1 VDNPALEEFVE
12 EVEEIIE
19 DLEEGVLELEV
30 QPKKR
35 SLIDRIFRDMHT
47 IKGGAGMVMETE
59 LAEYAHHFENLLDKA
74 RNGEIVCSPEMASLL
89 LSSIDGFRSFL
100 DKIREGGEVNQ
111 ELIDQTLVQLKEFES
126 NAGKPSATPTAE
138 KTEEKKPVAVV
149 AKAEPTPDK
158 KIVEEKSP
166 PQEEKTAESEKT
178 EEQVEV
184 QWDDEDEGE
193 ETAYLLHL
201 KFDTEMLRKGSDPI
215 LLLKEL
221 KELGDLDIIA
231 HLGKL
236 PELKNLDP
244 EDIHLWW
251 SAKLVTTRP
260 AEEIENIMI
269 FFQDEKNEVKF
280 ELAESPPDDPG
291 LASFGIYEDQEN
303 KGHDN
308 IQVDQEEVAE
318 KLAEKQATVPDA
330 EVKPE
335 QIVAEKVVEKIT
347 EDPAIEIA
355 EEAVSTEEEP
365 KAAVT
370 PAPPKKTPPKDE
382 AKKDTGIKA
391 TQSIRV
397 TIDKLDKL
405 QNLVGE
411 TVINQARLH
420 RLSDR
425 IMEMDAN
432 LGEMLLQFVEDNEKS
447 VYELQ
452 DQILQV
458 RMIPVGS
465 ILNNMKRTVRDY
477 ATRSKKKIKL
487 EIEGGDTEL
496 DKTVTEQLQGP
507 LVHLVRNSMD
517 HGIED
522 SETRV
527 KNGKD
532 PTGTISLKASQQE
545 GYVIVEIED
554 DGKGIDP
561 KAIFDSAVSKGFIND
576 TDELTEDEIYKLL
589 FLPGFTTTSEVTD
602 VSGRGVGMDT
612 VKRDIEALLGTIEIK
627 SELNKGTSTKLKL
640 PLTLAIIEGMMIDVG
655 NQVFTIPLLSVNE
668 SLRPVPTQIKKIKNK
683 GELVEIRGEYIP
695 MLRLHERLNIKPKYK
710 EPTEGLV
717 VVVQHANHKQCLFVD
732 EIVDQGPVVIKSME
746 DNFIQVPGIAGATIL
761 GDGKVS
767 FILDIASLVN

>member
-1 VDNPALEEFVE
+1 MDNPALEEFVE

-126 NAGKPSATPTAE
+126 NAGKPSAAPTAE

-166 PQEEKTAESEKT
+166 QQEEKTAETEKS
-178 EEQVEV
+178 EEQEEV
-184 QWDDEDEGE
+184 LWDDEDEGE

-201 KFDTEMLRKGSDPI
+201 KFDSEMLRKGSDPM
-215 LLLKEL
+215 LLLKDL
-221 KELGDLDIIA
+221 NELGDFIIIP
-231 HLGKL
+231 HLGNL
-236 PELKNLDP
+236 PDLKKLDP
-244 EDIHLWW
+244 QDIHLWW
-251 SAKLVTTRP
+251 SAKLVTTRQP
-260 AEEIENIMI
+260 EEIENILI
-269 FFQDEKNEVKF
+269 FFQDEKNEVTF
-280 ELAESPPDDPG
+280 EPAETPPEDPG

-303 KGHDN
+303 NGQEN
-308 IQVDQEEVAE
+308 IQVDQAEVDA
-318 KLAEKQATVPDA
+318 KLAERHEPIL
-330 EVKPE
+330 E
-335 QIVAEKVVEKIT
+335 
-347 EDPAIEIA
+347 A
-355 EEAVSTEEEP
+355 EEGQKGEEVQETANEISADTVSTEEEP
-365 KAAVT
+365 KAAV
-370 PAPPKKTPPKDE
+370 PEVQPKPSPLKDDT
-382 AKKDTGIKA
+382 KKDSGIKA

-397 TIDKLDKL
+397 TTDKLDKL

-420 RLSDR
+420 RLSDK
-425 IMEMDAN
+425 IMEIDVN

-452 DQILQV
+452 EQILQV

-532 PTGTISLKASQQE
+532 PTGTIYLKASQQE

-554 DGKGIDP
+554 DGKGIDS
-561 KAIFDSAVSKGFIND
+561 KVIFDSAVKKGFINEAD
-576 TDELTEDEIYKLL
+576 MLTEDEIYKLL
-589 FLPGFTTTSEVTD
+589 FLPGFTTTAEVTD

-612 VKRDIEALLGTIEIK
+612 VKRDIEALLGTIEIS
-627 SELNKGTSTKLKL
+627 SELHKGTSTKLKL

-655 NQVFTIPLLSVNE
+655 NQIFTIPLLSVSE
-668 SLRPVPTQIKKIKNK
+668 SLRPVSTQIKKIKNK

-695 MLRLHERLNIKPKYK
+695 MLRLHERLKIKPKYK

-717 VVVQHANHKQCLFVD
+717 VVVKHANQKQCLLVD

-761 GDGKVS
+761 GNGEVS

>member
-1 VDNPALEEFVE
+1 MEEFVE

-35 SLIDRIFRDMHT
+35 SLIDRIFRNMHT

-74 RNGEIVCSPEMASLL
+74 RNGEIFCTPEMASLL
-89 LSSIDGFRSFL
+89 LSSIDGFRSFM
-100 DKIREGGEVNQ
+100 DKIREGGEVNH
-111 ELIDQTLVQLKEFES
+111 ELINKTLGQLRQFES
-126 NAGKPSATPTAE
+126 NTSKHSSKKPAETTAE
-138 KTEEKKPVAVV
+138 KEPVAVL
-149 AKAEPTPDK
+149 KAEPTPT
-158 KIVEEKSP
+158 EKLKLEQSP
-166 PQEEKTAESEKT
+166 PQKEKTAENLKT
-178 EEQVEV
+178 KELEEVL
-184 QWDDEDEGE
+184 WDDEDEGE

-201 KFDTEMLRKGSDPI
+201 KFDSEMLRKGSDPI
-215 LLLKEL
+215 LLLKDLE
-221 KELGDLDIIA
+221 ELGDFNIIP

-236 PELKNLDP
+236 PDLKNLDP

-260 AEEIENIMI
+260 PEEIENILI
-269 FFQDEKNEVKF
+269 FFQDERNEVTF
-280 ELAESPPDDPG
+280 ELAETPPEDPG
-291 LASFGIYEDQEN
+291 LASFGIHEDQEN
-303 KGHDN
+303 K
-308 IQVDQEEVAE
+308 DQ
-318 KLAEKQATVPDA
+318 P
-330 EVKPE
+330 
-335 QIVAEKVVEKIT
+335 QIK
-347 EDPAIEIA
+347 A
-355 EEAVSTEEEP
+355 EEAAVEPESESVLKPETFTEAEEGQKVNEISVDTVST
-365 KAAVT
+365 KL
-370 PAPPKKTPPKDE
+370 E
-382 AKKDTGIKA
+382 AKVEVYEVQPKPSPQNDDRKKDSGIKA

-397 TIDKLDKL
+397 TTDKLDKL

-420 RLSDR
+420 RLSDK
-425 IMEMDAN
+425 IMEIDVN

-447 VYELQ
+447 VSELQ
-452 DQILQV
+452 EQILQV

-477 ATRSKKKIKL
+477 ATLSKKKIKL

-496 DKTVTEQLQGP
+496 DKTVTDQLHGP

-527 KNGKD
+527 KIGKN
-532 PTGTISLKASQQE
+532 PTGTILLKASQQE

-554 DGKGIDP
+554 DGKGIDS
-561 KAIFDSAVSKGFIND
+561 KVIFDSAVRKGFINEAD
-576 TDELTEDEIYKLL
+576 MLTEDEIYKLL
-589 FLPGFTTTSEVTD
+589 FLPGFTTTTEVTD

-612 VKRDIEALLGTIEIK
+612 VKRDIEALLGTIEIS
-627 SELNKGTSTKLKL
+627 SELHKGTSTKLKL

-655 NQVFTIPLLSVNE
+655 NQIFTIPLLSVNE
-668 SLRPVPTQIKKIKNK
+668 SLRPIPKQIKKIKNK

-717 VVVQHANHKQCLFVD
+717 VVVQHANQKQCLLVD

>member
-1 VDNPALEEFVE
+1 MDNPALEEFVE

-19 DLEEGVLELEV
+19 DLEEGVLLLEE

-35 SLIDRIFRDMHT
+35 SLIDRIFRAMHT

-74 RNGEIVCSPEMASLL
+74 RNGEIVCTPEMASLL

-100 DKIREGGEVNQ
+100 SKIREGGDVDQ
-111 ELIDQTLVQLKEFES
+111 QLIDKTLIQLREFEE
-126 NAGKPSATPTAE
+126 NAGQPTSKPPDK
-138 KTEEKKPVAVV
+138 KTEEKTKEPASKEEVQTQEDEVKPEAV
-149 AKAEPTPDK
+149 D
-158 KIVEEKSP
+158 
-166 PQEEKTAESEKT
+166 PQNEQSAESVENKVQ
-178 EEQVEV
+178 EEV

-193 ETAYLLHL
+193 EIAYLLHL
-201 KFDTEMLRKGSDPI
+201 KFDSGMLRKGSDPI
-215 LLLKEL
+215 LLIKEL
-221 KELGDLDIIA
+221 AELGDLDMIP
-231 HLGKL
+231 HLGSL
-236 PELKNLDP
+236 PDLKNHDP

-251 SAKLVTTRP
+251 SAKLVTSRP
-260 AEEIENIMI
+260 AEEIENILI
-269 FFQDEKNEVKF
+269 FFQDDKNEVKF
-280 ELAESPPDDPG
+280 EPAESPPEDPG
-291 LASFGIYEDQEN
+291 LASHGIYDEPEEKEQEQN
-303 KGHDN
+303 K
-308 IQVDQEEVAE
+308 VDVSEVESNLEPEQKEGEKTKSESESESKEVEEPE
-318 KLAEKQATVPDA
+318 KEITTEPDSSDA
-330 EVKPE
+330 EQQSLSIQKSQE
-335 QIVAEKVVEKIT
+335 
-347 EDPAIEIA
+347 
-355 EEAVSTEEEP
+355 
-365 KAAVT
+365 
-370 PAPPKKTPPKDE
+370 PAPVKDTKKKTTE
-382 AKKDTGIKA
+382 SKA

-397 TIDKLDKL
+397 TVERLDKL

-420 RLSDR
+420 LLSDK
-425 IMEMDAN
+425 IMEIDVK
-432 LGEMLLQFVEDNEKS
+432 LGEMLEQFVEDNEKS
-447 VYELQ
+447 VQELQ

-477 ATRSKKKIKL
+477 ATKSKKKIRL

-522 SETRV
+522 SETRI

-532 PTGTISLKASQQE
+532 PTGTISLRASQQE

-554 DGKGIDP
+554 DGKGIDA
-561 KAIFDSAVSKGFIND
+561 KVIFDSAVKKGFIND
-576 TDELTEDEIYKLL
+576 TDELSEDEIYKLL
-589 FLPGFTTTSEVTD
+589 FLPGFTTTTEVTD

-612 VKRDIEALLGTIEIK
+612 VKRDIEALLATIEIS
-627 SELNKGTSTKLKL
+627 SELNKGTNTKLKL

-655 NQVFTIPLLSVNE
+655 HQVFTIPLLSVNE
-668 SLRPVPTQIKKIKNK
+668 SLRPVPEQIKKIKDK

-695 MLRLHERLNIKPKYK
+695 LLRLYERLKLKPRYK

-717 VVVQHANHKQCLFVD
+717 VVVQHANRKQCLFVD

-761 GDGKVS
+761 GDGRIS
-767 FILDIASLVN
+767 FILDVASLVN

>member
-19 DLEEGVLELEV
+19 DLEEGVLELEA

-100 DKIREGGEVNQ
+100 DRIREGGEVNQ
-111 ELIDQTLVQLKEFES
+111 ELIDNTLSQLREFES
-126 NAGKPSATPTAE
+126 NAGKNATSPPAE
-138 KTEEKKPVAVV
+138 QKPV
-149 AKAEPTPDK
+149 K
-158 KIVEEKSP
+158 EK
-166 PQEEKTAESEKT
+166 PQEDATQAEMVEQEQSSSQDKESENNKKND
-178 EEQVEV
+178 EQEEV

-201 KFDTEMLRKGSDPI
+201 KFDPEMLGKGSDPI
-215 LLLKEL
+215 LLLKDL
-221 KELGDLDIIA
+221 KELGDLDIIP

-236 PELKNLDP
+236 PDLKNFNP
-244 EDIHLWW
+244 EEIQLWW
-251 SAKLVTTRP
+251 SAKLVTTNP
-260 AEEIENIMI
+260 VEEIEDILI
-269 FFQDEKNEVKF
+269 FFQDGKNDVKF
-280 ELAESPPDDPG
+280 ELAETPPEDPG
-291 LASFGIYEDQEN
+291 LASFGIYDDQDNRDLEQVRIDEAEEKPVPTPELVPNEIVEQKTEN
-303 KGHDN
+303 T
-308 IQVDQEEVAE
+308 E
-318 KLAEKQATVPDA
+318 
-330 EVKPE
+330 KPE
-335 QIVAEKVVEKIT
+335 KT
-347 EDPAIEIA
+347 ENEI
-355 EEAVSTEEEP
+355 STEESKKTEP
-365 KAAVT
+365 PAVQPKT
-370 PAPPKKTPPKDE
+370 SPPKQDANKDS
-382 AKKDTGIKA
+382 GIKT

-420 RLSDR
+420 RLSSK
-425 IMEMDAN
+425 IMEIDVN

-447 VYELQ
+447 VNELQ

-522 SETRV
+522 SDTRV

-554 DGKGIDP
+554 DGKGIDS
-561 KAIFDSAVSKGFIND
+561 KVIFDSAVRKGFIDEND
-576 TDELTEDEIYKLL
+576 DLTDDEIFKLL
-589 FLPGFTTTSEVTD
+589 FLPGFTTTTEVTD

-612 VKRDIEALLGTIEIK
+612 VKRDIEALLGTIEIS
-627 SELNKGTSTKLKL
+627 SELHKGTSTKLKL

-655 NQVFTIPLLSVNE
+655 HQVFTIPLLSVNE
-668 SLRPVPTQIKKIKNK
+668 SLRPIPKQIKKIKNK

-695 MLRLHERLNIKPKYK
+695 MLRLHNRLNIVPKYK

-717 VVVQHANHKQCLFVD
+717 VVVQHANRKQCVFVD

-761 GDGKVS
+761 GDGRVS
-767 FILDIASLVN
+767 FILDVASLVN

>member
-1 VDNPALEEFVE
+1 MDNPALEEFVE

-74 RNGEIVCSPEMASLL
+74 RNGEIVCTPEMASLL

-100 DKIREGGEVNQ
+100 GKIREGGEINH
-111 ELIDQTLVQLKEFES
+111 ELIDKTLAQLREFEN
-126 NAGKPSATPTAE
+126 NAGKPSSKTHEEKTAE
-138 KTEEKKPVAVV
+138 VSKTL
-149 AKAEPTPDK
+149 PTPDE
-158 KIVEEKSP
+158 KIKPEESP
-166 PQEEKTAESEKT
+166 PQKEKTAESEKT
-178 EEQVEV
+178 ENQEGFL
-184 QWDDEDEGE
+184 WDDEDEGE
-193 ETAYLLHL
+193 EKAYLLHL
-201 KFDTEMLRKGSDPI
+201 KFDSEMLQKGSDPI
-215 LLLKEL
+215 FLLKEL
-221 KELGDLDIIA
+221 EELGDFNIIP

-236 PELKNLDP
+236 PDLKNLDP
-244 EDIHLWW
+244 EYIHLWW
-251 SAKLVTTRP
+251 SAKLVTNRP
-260 AEEIENIMI
+260 PEEIENILI
-269 FFQDEKNEVKF
+269 FFQDGKNDVKF
-280 ELAESPPDDPG
+280 EPAETPPEDPG
-291 LASFGIYEDQEN
+291 LSSFGIYEDQEN
-303 KGHDN
+303 KD
-308 IQVDQEEVAE
+308 
-318 KLAEKQATVPDA
+318 LPQA
-330 EVKPE
+330 K
-335 QIVAEKVVEKIT
+335 
-347 EDPAIEIA
+347 A
-355 EEAVSTEEEP
+355 EEAEEAEEAEVEPKSVQKPEPVLESIEWQKVEEVQENVKIISTDTVSTEEEP
-365 KAAVT
+365 KVAAPVVQ
-370 PAPPKKTPPKDE
+370 PKSSPPKDDS
-382 AKKDTGIKA
+382 KKNSGIKA

-397 TIDKLDKL
+397 TTDKLDKL

-420 RLSDR
+420 RLSDK
-425 IMEMDAN
+425 IMEIDVN

-452 DQILQV
+452 EQILQV

-532 PTGTISLKASQQE
+532 PTGTIYLKASQKE

-554 DGKGIDP
+554 DGKGIDS
-561 KAIFDSAVSKGFIND
+561 KVIFDSAVKKGLINEAD
-576 TDELTEDEIYKLL
+576 ILTEDEIYKLL
-589 FLPGFTTTSEVTD
+589 FLPGFTTTTEVTN

-612 VKRDIEALLGTIEIK
+612 VKRDIEALLGTIEIS
-627 SELNKGTSTKLKL
+627 SELHKGTSTKLKL

-655 NQVFTIPLLSVNE
+655 NQIFTIPLLSVSE

-683 GELVEIRGEYIP
+683 GELVEIRGEFIP
-695 MLRLHERLNIKPKYK
+695 MLRLHERLNIKPKYMK
-710 EPTEGLV
+710 PTEGLL
-717 VVVQHANHKQCLFVD
+717 VVVQHANQKQCLLVD

>member
-19 DLEEGVLELEV
+19 DLEEGVLLLEE

-35 SLIDRIFRDMHT
+35 SLIDRIFRAMHT

-74 RNGEIVCSPEMASLL
+74 RNGEIVCTPEMASLL

-100 DKIREGGEVNQ
+100 SKIREGGDVDQ
-111 ELIDQTLVQLKEFES
+111 QLIDKTLIQLREFEE
-126 NAGKPSATPTAE
+126 NAGQPTSKPPDK
-138 KTEEKKPVAVV
+138 KTEEKTKEPASKEEVQTQEDEVKPEAVDPQN
-149 AKAEPTPDK
+149 EQSTER
-158 KIVEEKSP
+158 VENKV
-166 PQEEKTAESEKT
+166 QE
-178 EEQVEV
+178 EV

-193 ETAYLLHL
+193 EIAYLLHL
-201 KFDTEMLRKGSDPI
+201 KFDSEMLRKGSDPI
-215 LLLKEL
+215 LLIKEL
-221 KELGDLDIIA
+221 AELGDLDMIP
-231 HLGKL
+231 HLGSL
-236 PELKNLDP
+236 PDLKNHDP

-251 SAKLVTTRP
+251 SAKLVTSRP
-260 AEEIENIMI
+260 AEEIENILV
-269 FFQDEKNEVKF
+269 FFQDDKNEVKF
-280 ELAESPPDDPG
+280 EPAESPPEDPG
-291 LASFGIYEDQEN
+291 LASHGIYDEPEEKEQEQN
-303 KGHDN
+303 K
-308 IQVDQEEVAE
+308 VDVSEVESNLEPEQKEGEKTKSESESKEVEEPE
-318 KLAEKQATVPDA
+318 KGITTEPDSSDA
-330 EVKPE
+330 EQQSLSIQQSQEPTPVKDT
-335 QIVAEKVVEKIT
+335 K
-347 EDPAIEIA
+347 
-355 EEAVSTEEEP
+355 
-365 KAAVT
+365 
-370 PAPPKKTPPKDE
+370 KKTTE
-382 AKKDTGIKA
+382 SKA

-397 TIDKLDKL
+397 TVERLDKL

-420 RLSDR
+420 LLSDK
-425 IMEMDAN
+425 IMEIDVK
-432 LGEMLLQFVEDNEKS
+432 LGEMLEQFVEDNEKS
-447 VYELQ
+447 VQELQ

-477 ATRSKKKIKL
+477 ATKSKKKIRL

-522 SETRV
+522 SETRI

-532 PTGTISLKASQQE
+532 PTGTISLRASQQE

-554 DGKGIDP
+554 DGKGIDA
-561 KAIFDSAVSKGFIND
+561 KVIFDSAVKKGFIND
-576 TDELTEDEIYKLL
+576 TDELSEDEIYKLL
-589 FLPGFTTTSEVTD
+589 FLPGFTTTTEVTD

-612 VKRDIEALLGTIEIK
+612 VKRDIEALLGTIEIS
-627 SELNKGTSTKLKL
+627 SELNKGTNTKLKL

-655 NQVFTIPLLSVNE
+655 HQVFTIPLLSVTE
-668 SLRPVPTQIKKIKNK
+668 SLRPVPKQIKKIKDK

-695 MLRLHERLNIKPKYK
+695 LLRLYERLKLKPRYK

-717 VVVQHANHKQCLFVD
+717 VVVQHANRKQCLFVD

-746 DNFIQVPGIAGATIL
+746 ENFIQVPGIAGATIL
-761 GDGKVS
+761 GDGRVS
-767 FILDIASLVN
+767 FILDVASLVN

>member
-1 VDNPALEEFVE
+1 MDNPALEEFVE

-30 QPKKR
+30 HPKKR

-74 RNGEIVCSPEMASLL
+74 RNGDIVCTPEMASLL
-89 LSSIDGFRSFL
+89 LSSIDGFRSFM
-100 DKIREGGEVNQ
+100 DKIREGGDLNH
-111 ELIDQTLVQLKEFES
+111 ELIDKTLTQLREFES
-126 NAGKPSATPTAE
+126 NAGKHSSKPPAEKTAE
-138 KTEEKKPVAVV
+138 KKTAAASKS
-149 AKAEPTPDK
+149 EPTPVE
-158 KIVEEKSP
+158 KIAPEDSS
-166 PQEEKTAESEKT
+166 PQEEKTAESEKSKEQ
-178 EEQVEV
+178 EEVL
-184 QWDDEDEGE
+184 WDDEDEGE

-201 KFDTEMLRKGSDPI
+201 KFDSEMLRKGSDPI
-215 LLLKEL
+215 LLLKDL
-221 KELGDLDIIA
+221 KELGDFIIIP
-231 HLGKL
+231 HLGNL
-236 PELKNLDP
+236 PDLKKLDP

-251 SAKLVTTRP
+251 SAKLVTTRQP
-260 AEEIENIMI
+260 EEIENILI
-269 FFQDEKNEVKF
+269 FFQDEKNEVTF
-280 ELAESPPDDPG
+280 EPAETPPEDPG

-303 KGHDN
+303 NGQEN
-308 IQVDQEEVAE
+308 IQVDQAEVDA
-318 KLAEKQATVPDA
+318 KLAERHEPIL
-330 EVKPE
+330 E
-335 QIVAEKVVEKIT
+335 
-347 EDPAIEIA
+347 A
-355 EEAVSTEEEP
+355 EEGQKGEEVQETANEISADTVSTEEEP
-365 KAAVT
+365 KAAV
-370 PAPPKKTPPKDE
+370 PEVQPKPSPLKDDT
-382 AKKDTGIKA
+382 KKDSGIKA

-397 TIDKLDKL
+397 TTDKLDKL

-420 RLSDR
+420 RLSDK
-425 IMEMDAN
+425 IMEIDVN

-452 DQILQV
+452 EQILQV

-527 KNGKD
+527 KHGKD
-532 PTGTISLKASQQE
+532 PTGTIYLKASQQE

-554 DGKGIDP
+554 DGKGIDS
-561 KAIFDSAVSKGFIND
+561 KVIFDSAVKKGFINEAD
-576 TDELTEDEIYKLL
+576 ILTEDEIYKLL
-589 FLPGFTTTSEVTD
+589 FLPGFTTTAEVTD

-612 VKRDIEALLGTIEIK
+612 VKRDIEALLGTIEIS
-627 SELNKGTSTKLKL
+627 SELHKGTSTKLKL

-655 NQVFTIPLLSVNE
+655 NQIFTIPLLSVSE
-668 SLRPVPTQIKKIKNK
+668 SLRPVSTQIKKIKNK

-695 MLRLHERLNIKPKYK
+695 MLRLHERLKIIPKYK

-717 VVVQHANHKQCLFVD
+717 VVVKHANQKQCLLVD

-761 GDGKVS
+761 GNGEVS

>member
-1 VDNPALEEFVE
+1 MDNPALEEFVE

-19 DLEEGVLELEV
+19 DLEEGVLLLEE

-35 SLIDRIFRDMHT
+35 SLIDRIFRAMHT

-74 RNGEIVCSPEMASLL
+74 RNGEIVCTPEMASLL

-100 DKIREGGEVNQ
+100 SKIREGGDVDQ
-111 ELIDQTLVQLKEFES
+111 QLIDKTLIHLREFEK
-126 NAGKPSATPTAE
+126 NAGQPTSKPPDY
-138 KTEEKKPVAVV
+138 KTEEKTKEPASKQEVQTQEDKVKPEAVDPQN
-149 AKAEPTPDK
+149 EQSTES
-158 KIVEEKSP
+158 VENKV
-166 PQEEKTAESEKT
+166 QE
-178 EEQVEV
+178 EV

-193 ETAYLLHL
+193 EISYLLHL
-201 KFDTEMLRKGSDPI
+201 KFDSEMLRKGSDPI
-215 LLLKEL
+215 LLIKEL
-221 KELGDLDIIA
+221 AELGDLDMIP
-231 HLGKL
+231 HLGSL
-236 PELKNLDP
+236 PDLKNHDP

-251 SAKLVTTRP
+251 SAKLVTSRP
-260 AEEIENIMI
+260 AEEIENILV
-269 FFQDEKNEVKF
+269 FFQDDKNEVKF
-280 ELAESPPDDPG
+280 EPAESPPEDPG
-291 LASFGIYEDQEN
+291 LASHGIYDEPEDKEQEQN
-303 KGHDN
+303 K
-308 IQVDQEEVAE
+308 VDVSEVKSDSEPEQKEGEKTKSESELKEVEEPE
-318 KLAEKQATVPDA
+318 KEITTEPDSSDA
-330 EVKPE
+330 EQQSLSIQQSQELTPVKDT
-335 QIVAEKVVEKIT
+335 K
-347 EDPAIEIA
+347 
-355 EEAVSTEEEP
+355 
-365 KAAVT
+365 
-370 PAPPKKTPPKDE
+370 KKTTESK
-382 AKKDTGIKA
+382 T

-397 TIDKLDKL
+397 TVERLDKL

-420 RLSDR
+420 LLSDQ
-425 IMEMDAN
+425 IMEIDVK
-432 LGEMLLQFVEDNEKS
+432 LGEMLEQFVEDNEKS
-447 VYELQ
+447 VQELQ

-477 ATRSKKKIKL
+477 ATKSKKKIRL

-522 SETRV
+522 SETRI

-561 KAIFDSAVSKGFIND
+561 KVIFDSAVRKGFID
-576 TDELTEDEIYKLL
+576 ETDELTEDEIYKML
-589 FLPGFTTTSEVTD
+589 FLPGFTTTTEVTD

-612 VKRDIEALLGTIEIK
+612 VKRDIEALLGTIEISSK
-627 SELNKGTSTKLKL
+627 LHKGTSTKLKL

-668 SLRPVPTQIKKIKNK
+668 SLRPVPEQIKKIKNK

-695 MLRLHERLNIKPKYK
+695 MMRLHDLLNIKPRFK

-717 VVVQHANHKQCLFVD
+717 VVVQHANRKQCIFVD

-746 DNFIQVPGIAGATIL
+746 ENFIQVPGIAGATIL
-761 GDGKVS
+761 GDGRVS
-767 FILDIASLVN
+767 FILDVASLVN

>member
-30 QPKKR
+30 HPKKR

-74 RNGEIVCSPEMASLL
+74 RNGDIVCTPEMASLL
-89 LSSIDGFRSFL
+89 LSSIDGFRSFM
-100 DKIREGGEVNQ
+100 DKIREGGDLNH
-111 ELIDQTLVQLKEFES
+111 ELIDKTLIQLREFES
-126 NAGKPSATPTAE
+126 NAGKHSSKPPAEKTAE
-138 KTEEKKPVAVV
+138 KKTAAASKS
-149 AKAEPTPDK
+149 EPTPVE
-158 KIVEEKSP
+158 KIAPEDSS
-166 PQEEKTAESEKT
+166 PQEEKTAESEKSKEQ
-178 EEQVEV
+178 EEVL
-184 QWDDEDEGE
+184 WDDEDEGE

-201 KFDTEMLRKGSDPI
+201 KFDSEMLRKGSDPI
-215 LLLKEL
+215 LLLKDL
-221 KELGDLDIIA
+221 KELGDFIIIP
-231 HLGKL
+231 HLGNL
-236 PELKNLDP
+236 PDLKKLDP

-251 SAKLVTTRP
+251 SAKLVTTRQP
-260 AEEIENIMI
+260 EEIENILI
-269 FFQDEKNEVKF
+269 FFQDEKNEVTF
-280 ELAESPPDDPG
+280 EPAETPPEDPG

-303 KGHDN
+303 NGQEN
-308 IQVDQEEVAE
+308 IQVDQAEVDAKLVERHEPILEAEEGQKGEEVQETAN
-318 KLAEKQATVPDA
+318 
-330 EVKPE
+330 
-335 QIVAEKVVEKIT
+335 
-347 EDPAIEIA
+347 EISA
-355 EEAVSTEEEP
+355 DTVSTEEEP
-365 KAAVT
+365 KAAV
-370 PAPPKKTPPKDE
+370 PEVQPKPSPLKDDT
-382 AKKDTGIKA
+382 KKDSGIKA

-397 TIDKLDKL
+397 TTDKLDKL

-420 RLSDR
+420 RLSDK
-425 IMEMDAN
+425 IMEIDVN

-452 DQILQV
+452 EQILQV

-527 KNGKD
+527 KHGKD
-532 PTGTISLKASQQE
+532 PTGTIYLKASQQE

-554 DGKGIDP
+554 DGKGIDS
-561 KAIFDSAVSKGFIND
+561 KVIFDSAVKKGFINEAD
-576 TDELTEDEIYKLL
+576 ILTEDEIYKLL
-589 FLPGFTTTSEVTD
+589 FLPGFTTTAEVTD

-612 VKRDIEALLGTIEIK
+612 VKRDIEALLGTIEIS
-627 SELNKGTSTKLKL
+627 SELHKGTSTKLKL

-655 NQVFTIPLLSVNE
+655 NQIFTIPLLSVSE
-668 SLRPVPTQIKKIKNK
+668 SLRPVSTQIKKIKNK

-695 MLRLHERLNIKPKYK
+695 MLRLHERLKIKPKYK

-717 VVVQHANHKQCLFVD
+717 VVVKHANQKQCLLVD

-761 GDGKVS
+761 GNGEVS

>member
-19 DLEEGVLELEV
+19 DLEEGVLLLEE

-35 SLIDRIFRDMHT
+35 SLIDRIFRAMHT

-74 RNGEIVCSPEMASLL
+74 RNGEIVCTPEMASLL

-100 DKIREGGEVNQ
+100 SKIREGGDVDQ
-111 ELIDQTLVQLKEFES
+111 QLIDKTLIHLREFEK
-126 NAGKPSATPTAE
+126 NAGQPTSKPPDK
-138 KTEEKKPVAVV
+138 KTEEKTKEPASKEEVQTQEDEVKPEAVDPQN
-149 AKAEPTPDK
+149 EQSTES
-158 KIVEEKSP
+158 VENKV
-166 PQEEKTAESEKT
+166 QE
-178 EEQVEV
+178 EV

-193 ETAYLLHL
+193 EIAYLLHL
-201 KFDTEMLRKGSDPI
+201 KFDSEMLRKGSDPI
-215 LLLKEL
+215 LLIKEL
-221 KELGDLDIIA
+221 AELGDLDMIP
-231 HLGKL
+231 HLGSL
-236 PELKNLDP
+236 PDLKNHDP

-251 SAKLVTTRP
+251 SAKLVTSRP
-260 AEEIENIMI
+260 AEEIENILV
-269 FFQDEKNEVKF
+269 FFQDDKNEVKF
-280 ELAESPPDDPG
+280 EPAESPPEDPG
-291 LASFGIYEDQEN
+291 LASHGIYDEPEDKEQEQN
-303 KGHDN
+303 K
-308 IQVDQEEVAE
+308 VDVSEVESNLEPEQKEGEKTKSESESKEVEEPE
-318 KLAEKQATVPDA
+318 KEITTEPDSSDA
-330 EVKPE
+330 EQQSLSIQQSQEPTPVKDT
-335 QIVAEKVVEKIT
+335 K
-347 EDPAIEIA
+347 
-355 EEAVSTEEEP
+355 
-365 KAAVT
+365 
-370 PAPPKKTPPKDE
+370 KKTTE
-382 AKKDTGIKA
+382 SKA

-397 TIDKLDKL
+397 TVERLDKL

-420 RLSDR
+420 LLSDK
-425 IMEMDAN
+425 IMEIDVK
-432 LGEMLLQFVEDNEKS
+432 LGEMLEQFVEDNEKS
-447 VYELQ
+447 VQELQ

-477 ATRSKKKIKL
+477 ATKSKKKIRL

-522 SETRV
+522 SETRI

-532 PTGTISLKASQQE
+532 PTGTISLRASQQE

-554 DGKGIDP
+554 DGKGIDA
-561 KAIFDSAVSKGFIND
+561 KVIFDSAVKKGFIND
-576 TDELTEDEIYKLL
+576 TDELSEDEIYKLL
-589 FLPGFTTTSEVTD
+589 FLPGFTTTTEVTD

-612 VKRDIEALLGTIEIK
+612 VKRDIEALLGTIEIS
-627 SELNKGTSTKLKL
+627 SELNKGTNTKLKL

-655 NQVFTIPLLSVNE
+655 HQVFTIPLLSVNE
-668 SLRPVPTQIKKIKNK
+668 SLRPVPKQIKKIKDK

-695 MLRLHERLNIKPKYK
+695 LLRLYERLKLKPRYK

-717 VVVQHANHKQCLFVD
+717 VVVQHANRKQCLFVD

-761 GDGKVS
+761 GDGRIS
-767 FILDIASLVN
+767 FILDVASLVN

>member
-1 VDNPALEEFVE
+1 MDNPALEEFVE

-19 DLEEGVLELEV
+19 DLEEGVLLLEE

-35 SLIDRIFRDMHT
+35 SLIDRIFRAMHT

-74 RNGEIVCSPEMASLL
+74 RNGEIVCTPEMASLL
-89 LSSIDGFRSFL
+89 LRSIDGFRSFL
-100 DKIREGGEVNQ
+100 DKIREGGDVDQ
-111 ELIDQTLVQLKEFES
+111 QLINETLEQLREFEK
-126 NAGKPSATPTAE
+126 NAGKTATKPAAKKSVE
-138 KTEEKKPVAVV
+138 KTKGTDVSQNESTPDEKIKPEQSSAPEEKKI
-149 AKAEPTPDK
+149 ESDK
-158 KIVEEKSP
+158 S
-166 PQEEKTAESEKT
+166 
-178 EEQVEV
+178 EEQEEV

-201 KFDTEMLRKGSDPI
+201 KFDSEMLRKGSDPI
-215 LLLKEL
+215 LLIKDLT
-221 KELGDLDIIA
+221 ELGDLAMIP
-231 HLGKL
+231 HLGRL
-236 PELKNLDP
+236 PDLKNLDP
-244 EDIHLWW
+244 EEIHLWW
-251 SAKLVTTRP
+251 SAKLVTTHP
-260 AEEIENIMI
+260 AEEIENILI
-269 FFQDEKNEVKF
+269 FFQDDKNEVNF
-280 ELAESPPDDPG
+280 EAAESPPGDPG
-291 LASFGIYEDQEN
+291 LASFGIYGDQESEEQS
-303 KGHDN
+303 KEQEQSKVDESE
-308 IQVDQEEVAE
+308 VETKSEPEPEAEAAATDDQEAKVGEDSKNE
-318 KLAEKQATVPDA
+318 ITQEPDSPEEQQKTVSA
-330 EVKPE
+330 PE
-335 QIVAEKVVEKIT
+335 IQKT
-347 EDPAIEIA
+347 SP
-355 EEAVSTEEEP
+355 P
-365 KAAVT
+365 KA
-370 PAPPKKTPPKDE
+370 D
-382 AKKDTGIKA
+382 AKKDTGIKT

-397 TIDKLDKL
+397 TIDKLDNL

-420 RLSDR
+420 RLSDK
-425 IMEMDAN
+425 IMEIDVN
-432 LGEMLLQFVEDNEKS
+432 LGEMLSQFVEDNEKS
-447 VYELQ
+447 VQELQ

-477 ATRSKKKIKL
+477 ATRSKKKIRL

-522 SETRV
+522 SETRE
-527 KNGKD
+527 KQGKD

-561 KAIFDSAVSKGFIND
+561 KVIFDSAVKKGFVNE
-576 TDELTEDEIYKLL
+576 TDELTEDEIYNLL
-589 FLPGFTTTSEVTD
+589 FLPGFTTTTEVTD

-612 VKRDIEALLGTIEIK
+612 VKRDIEALLGTIEIS
-627 SELNKGTSTKLKL
+627 SELGKGTSTKLKL

-668 SLRPVPTQIKKIKNK
+668 SLRPVPKQIKKIKNK

-695 MLRLHERLNIKPKYK
+695 MLRLHDRLNITPRFK

-717 VVVQHANHKQCLFVD
+717 VVVQHANRKQCIFVD

-761 GDGKVS
+761 GDGRVS
-767 FILDIASLVN
+767 FILDVASLVN

>member
-19 DLEEGVLELEV
+19 DLEEGVLLLEE

-35 SLIDRIFRDMHT
+35 SLIDRIFRAMHT

-74 RNGEIVCSPEMASLL
+74 RNGEIVCTPEMASLL

-100 DKIREGGEVNQ
+100 SKIREGGDVDQ
-111 ELIDQTLVQLKEFES
+111 QLIDKTLIQLREFEK
-126 NAGKPSATPTAE
+126 NAGQPTSKPPDK
-138 KTEEKKPVAVV
+138 KTEEKTKEPASKEEIQTQEDEVKPEAVDPQN
-149 AKAEPTPDK
+149 EQSTER
-158 KIVEEKSP
+158 VENKV
-166 PQEEKTAESEKT
+166 QE
-178 EEQVEV
+178 EV

-193 ETAYLLHL
+193 EIAYLLHL
-201 KFDTEMLRKGSDPI
+201 KFDSEMLRKGSDPI
-215 LLLKEL
+215 LLIKEL
-221 KELGDLDIIA
+221 AELGDLDMIP
-231 HLGKL
+231 HLGSL
-236 PELKNLDP
+236 PDLKNHDP

-251 SAKLVTTRP
+251 SAKLVTSRP
-260 AEEIENIMI
+260 AEEIENILV
-269 FFQDEKNEVKF
+269 FFQDDKNEVKF
-280 ELAESPPDDPG
+280 EPAESPPEDPG
-291 LASFGIYEDQEN
+291 LASHGIYDEPEEKEQEQN
-303 KGHDN
+303 K
-308 IQVDQEEVAE
+308 VDVSEVESNLEPEQKEGEKTKSESESKEVEEPE
-318 KLAEKQATVPDA
+318 KGITTEPDSSDA
-330 EVKPE
+330 EQQSLSIQQSQEPTPVKDT
-335 QIVAEKVVEKIT
+335 K
-347 EDPAIEIA
+347 
-355 EEAVSTEEEP
+355 
-365 KAAVT
+365 
-370 PAPPKKTPPKDE
+370 KKTTE
-382 AKKDTGIKA
+382 SKA

-397 TIDKLDKL
+397 TVERLDKL

-420 RLSDR
+420 LLSDK
-425 IMEMDAN
+425 IMEIDVK
-432 LGEMLLQFVEDNEKS
+432 LGEMLEQFVEDNEKS
-447 VYELQ
+447 VQELQ

-477 ATRSKKKIKL
+477 ATKSKKKIRL

-522 SETRV
+522 SETRI

-532 PTGTISLKASQQE
+532 PTGTISLRASQQE

-554 DGKGIDP
+554 DGKGIDA
-561 KAIFDSAVSKGFIND
+561 KVIFDSAVKKGFIND
-576 TDELTEDEIYKLL
+576 TDELSEDEIYKLL
-589 FLPGFTTTSEVTD
+589 FLPGFTTTTEVTD

-612 VKRDIEALLGTIEIK
+612 VKRDIEALLGTIEIS
-627 SELNKGTSTKLKL
+627 SELNKGTNTKLKL

-668 SLRPVPTQIKKIKNK
+668 SLRPVPKQIKKIKDK

-695 MLRLHERLNIKPKYK
+695 LLRLYERLKLKPRYK

-717 VVVQHANHKQCLFVD
+717 VVVQHANRKQCLFVD

-746 DNFIQVPGIAGATIL
+746 ENFIQIPGIAGATIL
-761 GDGKVS
+761 GDGRVS
-767 FILDIASLVN
+767 FILDVASLVN

>member
-1 VDNPALEEFVE
+1 MDNPALEEFVE

-19 DLEEGVLELEV
+19 DLEEGVLLLEE

-35 SLIDRIFRDMHT
+35 SLIDRIFRAMHT

-59 LAEYAHHFENLLDKA
+59 LADYAHHFENLLDKA
-74 RNGEIVCSPEMASLL
+74 RNGEIVCTPEMASLL

-100 DKIREGGEVNQ
+100 SKIREGGDVDQ
-111 ELIDQTLVQLKEFES
+111 QLIDKTLIQLREFEK
-126 NAGKPSATPTAE
+126 NAGQPTSKPPDK
-138 KTEEKKPVAVV
+138 KTEEKTKEPASKQEVQTQEDEVKPEAVDPQN
-149 AKAEPTPDK
+149 EQSTES
-158 KIVEEKSP
+158 VENKV
-166 PQEEKTAESEKT
+166 QE
-178 EEQVEV
+178 EV

-193 ETAYLLHL
+193 EIAYLLHL
-201 KFDTEMLRKGSDPI
+201 KFDSEMLRKGSDPI
-215 LLLKEL
+215 LLIKEL
-221 KELGDLDIIA
+221 AELGDLDMIP
-231 HLGKL
+231 HLGSL
-236 PELKNLDP
+236 PDLKNHDP

-251 SAKLVTTRP
+251 SAKLVTSRP
-260 AEEIENIMI
+260 AEEIENILV
-269 FFQDEKNEVKF
+269 FFQDDKNEVKF
-280 ELAESPPDDPG
+280 EPAESPPEDPG
-291 LASFGIYEDQEN
+291 LASHGIYDEPEEKEQEQN
-303 KGHDN
+303 K
-308 IQVDQEEVAE
+308 VDVSEVESNLEPEQKEGEKTKSESESKEVEEPE
-318 KLAEKQATVPDA
+318 KGITTEPDSSDA
-330 EVKPE
+330 EQQSLSIQQSQELTPVKDT
-335 QIVAEKVVEKIT
+335 K
-347 EDPAIEIA
+347 
-355 EEAVSTEEEP
+355 
-365 KAAVT
+365 
-370 PAPPKKTPPKDE
+370 KKTTESK
-382 AKKDTGIKA
+382 T

-397 TIDKLDKL
+397 TVERLDKL

-420 RLSDR
+420 LLSDK
-425 IMEMDAN
+425 IMEIDVK
-432 LGEMLLQFVEDNEKS
+432 LGEMLEQFVEDNEKS
-447 VYELQ
+447 VQELQ

-477 ATRSKKKIKL
+477 ATKSKKKIRL

-522 SETRV
+522 SETRI

-532 PTGTISLKASQQE
+532 PTGTISLRASQQE

-554 DGKGIDP
+554 DGKGIDA
-561 KAIFDSAVSKGFIND
+561 KAIFDSAVKKGFIND
-576 TDELTEDEIYKLL
+576 TDELSEDEIYKLL
-589 FLPGFTTTSEVTD
+589 FLPGFTTTTEVTD

-612 VKRDIEALLGTIEIK
+612 VKRDIEALLGTIEIS

-655 NQVFTIPLLSVNE
+655 HQVFTIPLLSVNE
-668 SLRPVPTQIKKIKNK
+668 SLRPVPKQIKKIKDK

-695 MLRLHERLNIKPKYK
+695 LLRLYERLKLKPRYK

-717 VVVQHANHKQCLFVD
+717 VVVQHANRKQCLFVD

-746 DNFIQVPGIAGATIL
+746 ENFIQIPGIAGATIL
-761 GDGKVS
+761 GDGRVS
-767 FILDIASLVN
+767 FILDVASLVN

>member
-1 VDNPALEEFVE
+1 MDNPALEEFVE

-19 DLEEGVLELEV
+19 DLEEGVLLLEE

-35 SLIDRIFRDMHT
+35 SLIDRIFRAMHT

-74 RNGEIVCSPEMASLL
+74 RNGEIVCTPEMASLL
-89 LSSIDGFRSFL
+89 LGSIDGFRSFL
-100 DKIREGGEVNQ
+100 DKIREGGDVDQ
-111 ELIDQTLVQLKEFES
+111 ELIDKTLEQLREFEK
-126 NAGKPSATPTAE
+126 NAGKTTSKPPAE
-138 KTEEKKPVAVV
+138 KSVEKTKGTDTSQFETTPDEKIKPEQSSAPEEKK
-149 AKAEPTPDK
+149 
-158 KIVEEKSP
+158 I
-166 PQEEKTAESEKT
+166 ESVKP
-178 EEQVEV
+178 EEQEDV

-193 ETAYLLHL
+193 EIAYLLHL
-201 KFDTEMLRKGSDPI
+201 KFDPEMLRKGSDPI
-215 LLLKEL
+215 LLIKEL
-221 KELGDLDIIA
+221 TELGDLAMIP
-231 HLGKL
+231 HLGSL
-236 PELKNLDP
+236 PDLKNLDP
-244 EDIHLWW
+244 EEIHLWW
-251 SAKLVTTRP
+251 SAKLVTTHP
-260 AEEIENIMI
+260 SEEIENILI
-269 FFQDEKNEVKF
+269 FFQDDKNEVKF
-280 ELAESPPDDPG
+280 EPAESPPEDPG
-291 LASFGIYEDQEN
+291 LASHGIYDEPEEKEQEQN
-303 KGHDN
+303 K
-308 IQVDQEEVAE
+308 VDVSEVESNLEPEQKEGEKTKSESELKEVEEPE
-318 KLAEKQATVPDA
+318 KEITTEPDSSDA
-330 EVKPE
+330 EQQSLSIQQSQELTPVKDT
-335 QIVAEKVVEKIT
+335 K
-347 EDPAIEIA
+347 
-355 EEAVSTEEEP
+355 
-365 KAAVT
+365 
-370 PAPPKKTPPKDE
+370 KKTTESK
-382 AKKDTGIKA
+382 T

-397 TIDKLDKL
+397 TVERLDKL

-420 RLSDR
+420 LLSDK
-425 IMEMDAN
+425 IMEIDVK
-432 LGEMLLQFVEDNEKS
+432 LGEMLEQFVEDNEKS
-447 VYELQ
+447 VQELQ

-477 ATRSKKKIKL
+477 ATKSKKKIRL

-522 SETRV
+522 SETRI

-561 KAIFDSAVSKGFIND
+561 KVIFDSAVRKGFID
-576 TDELTEDEIYKLL
+576 ETDELTEDEIYKML
-589 FLPGFTTTSEVTD
+589 FLPGFTTTTEVTD

-612 VKRDIEALLGTIEIK
+612 VKRDIEALLGTIEITSK
-627 SELNKGTSTKLKL
+627 LNKGTSTKLKL

-668 SLRPVPTQIKKIKNK
+668 SLRPVPEQIKKIKNK

-695 MLRLHERLNIKPKYK
+695 MMRLHELLNIKPRFK

-717 VVVQHANHKQCLFVD
+717 VVVQHANRKQCIFVD

-746 DNFIQVPGIAGATIL
+746 ENFIQVPGIAGATIL
-761 GDGKVS
+761 GDGRVS
-767 FILDIASLVN
+767 FILDVASLVN

>member
-74 RNGEIVCSPEMASLL
+74 RNGEIVCTPEMASLL
-89 LSSIDGFRSFL
+89 LSSIDGFRSFM
-100 DKIREGGEVNQ
+100 DKIREGGDVNH
-111 ELIDQTLVQLKEFES
+111 ELIDKTLTQLREFES
-126 NAGKPSATPTAE
+126 NAGKHSSKPPAEKTAE
-138 KTEEKKPVAVV
+138 KKTVAVV

-166 PQEEKTAESEKT
+166 QQEEKTAETEKS
-178 EEQVEV
+178 EEQEEV
-184 QWDDEDEGE
+184 LWDDEDEGE

-201 KFDTEMLRKGSDPI
+201 KFDSEMLRKGSDPM
-215 LLLKEL
+215 LLLKDL
-221 KELGDLDIIA
+221 NELGDFIIIP
-231 HLGKL
+231 HLGNL
-236 PELKNLDP
+236 PDLKKFDP
-244 EDIHLWW
+244 QDIHLWW
-251 SAKLVTTRP
+251 SAKLVTTRQP
-260 AEEIENIMI
+260 EEIENILI
-269 FFQDEKNEVKF
+269 FFQDEKNEVTF
-280 ELAESPPDDPG
+280 EPAETPPEDPG

-303 KGHDN
+303 NGQEN
-308 IQVDQEEVAE
+308 IQVDQAEVDA
-318 KLAEKQATVPDA
+318 KLAERHEPIF
-330 EVKPE
+330 E
-335 QIVAEKVVEKIT
+335 
-347 EDPAIEIA
+347 A
-355 EEAVSTEEEP
+355 EEGQKGEEVQETANEISADTVSTEEEP
-365 KAAVT
+365 KAAV
-370 PAPPKKTPPKDE
+370 PEVQPKPSPLKDDT
-382 AKKDTGIKA
+382 KKDSGIKA

-397 TIDKLDKL
+397 TTDKLDKL

-420 RLSDR
+420 RLSDK
-425 IMEMDAN
+425 IMEIDVN

-452 DQILQV
+452 EQILQV

-532 PTGTISLKASQQE
+532 PTGTIYLKASQQE

-554 DGKGIDP
+554 DGKGIDS
-561 KAIFDSAVSKGFIND
+561 KVIFDSAVKKGFINEAD
-576 TDELTEDEIYKLL
+576 MLTEDEIYKLL
-589 FLPGFTTTSEVTD
+589 FLPGFTTTAEVTD

-612 VKRDIEALLGTIEIK
+612 VKRDIEALLGTIEIS
-627 SELNKGTSTKLKL
+627 SELHKGTSTKLKL

-655 NQVFTIPLLSVNE
+655 NQIFTIPLLSVSE
-668 SLRPVPTQIKKIKNK
+668 SLRPVSTQIKKIKNK

-695 MLRLHERLNIKPKYK
+695 MLRLHERLKIKPKYK

-717 VVVQHANHKQCLFVD
+717 VVVKHANQKQCLLVD

-761 GDGKVS
+761 GNGEVS

>member
-1 VDNPALEEFVE
+1 MDNPALEEFVE

-19 DLEEGVLELEV
+19 DLEEGVLELEA

-100 DKIREGGEVNQ
+100 DRIREGGEVNQ
-111 ELIDQTLVQLKEFES
+111 ELIDNTLSQLREFES
-126 NAGKPSATPTAE
+126 NAGKNATSPPAE
-138 KTEEKKPVAVV
+138 QKPV
-149 AKAEPTPDK
+149 K
-158 KIVEEKSP
+158 EK
-166 PQEEKTAESEKT
+166 PQEDATQAEMVEQEQSSSQDKESENNKKND
-178 EEQVEV
+178 EQEEV

-201 KFDTEMLRKGSDPI
+201 KFDPEMLGKGSDPI
-215 LLLKEL
+215 LLLKDL
-221 KELGDLDIIA
+221 KELGDLDIIP

-236 PELKNLDP
+236 PDLKNFNP
-244 EDIHLWW
+244 EEIQLWW
-251 SAKLVTTRP
+251 SAKLVTTNP
-260 AEEIENIMI
+260 VEEIEDILI
-269 FFQDEKNEVKF
+269 FFQDGKNDVKF
-280 ELAESPPDDPG
+280 ELAETPPEDPG
-291 LASFGIYEDQEN
+291 LASFGIYDDQDNRDLEQVRIDEAEEKPVPTPELVPNEIVEQKTEN
-303 KGHDN
+303 T
-308 IQVDQEEVAE
+308 E
-318 KLAEKQATVPDA
+318 
-330 EVKPE
+330 KPE
-335 QIVAEKVVEKIT
+335 KT
-347 EDPAIEIA
+347 ENEI
-355 EEAVSTEEEP
+355 STEESKKTEP
-365 KAAVT
+365 PAVQPKT
-370 PAPPKKTPPKDE
+370 SPPKQDANKDS
-382 AKKDTGIKA
+382 GIKT

-420 RLSDR
+420 RLSSK
-425 IMEMDAN
+425 IMEIDVN

-447 VYELQ
+447 VNELQ

-522 SETRV
+522 SDTRV

-554 DGKGIDP
+554 DGKGIDS
-561 KAIFDSAVSKGFIND
+561 KVIFDSAVRKGFIDEND
-576 TDELTEDEIYKLL
+576 DLTDDEIFKLL
-589 FLPGFTTTSEVTD
+589 FLPGFTTTTEVTD

-612 VKRDIEALLGTIEIK
+612 VKRDIEALLGTIEIS
-627 SELNKGTSTKLKL
+627 SELHKGTSTKLKL

-655 NQVFTIPLLSVNE
+655 HQVFTIPLLSVNE
-668 SLRPVPTQIKKIKNK
+668 SLRPIPKQIKKIKNK

-695 MLRLHERLNIKPKYK
+695 MLRLHNRLNIVPKYK

-717 VVVQHANHKQCLFVD
+717 VVVQHANRKQCVFVD

-761 GDGKVS
+761 GDGRVS
-767 FILDIASLVN
+767 FILDVASLVN

>member
-1 VDNPALEEFVE
+1 MDNPALEEFVE

-19 DLEEGVLELEV
+19 DLEEGVLLLEE

-35 SLIDRIFRDMHT
+35 SLIDRIFRAMHT

-74 RNGEIVCSPEMASLL
+74 RNGEIVCTPEMASLL
-89 LSSIDGFRSFL
+89 LGSIDGFRSFM

-111 ELIDQTLVQLKEFES
+111 VLIDQTLEQLREFEK
-126 NAGKPSATPTAE
+126 NAGKTATKPIAE
-138 KTEEKKPVAVV
+138 KSVEKAKVTDTSQFETTPDEKIKPEQSSAPEEKK
-149 AKAEPTPDK
+149 
-158 KIVEEKSP
+158 I
-166 PQEEKTAESEKT
+166 ESVKP
-178 EEQVEV
+178 EEQEDA

-193 ETAYLLHL
+193 EIAYLLHL
-201 KFDTEMLRKGSDPI
+201 KFDPEMLRKGSDPI
-215 LLLKEL
+215 LLIKEL
-221 KELGDLDIIA
+221 TELGDLAMIP
-231 HLGKL
+231 HLGSL
-236 PELKNLDP
+236 PDLKNLDP
-244 EDIHLWW
+244 EEIHLWW
-251 SAKLVTTRP
+251 SAKLVTTHP
-260 AEEIENIMI
+260 SEEIENILV

-280 ELAESPPDDPG
+280 EPAESPPEDPG
-291 LASFGIYEDQEN
+291 LASHGIYDETEEKEQEQN
-303 KGHDN
+303 K
-308 IQVDQEEVAE
+308 VDVSEVE
-318 KLAEKQATVPDA
+318 SNLE
-330 EVKPE
+330 PE
-335 QIVAEKVVEKIT
+335 QKEGEKTKSESESKEV
-347 EDPAIEIA
+347 
-355 EEAVSTEEEP
+355 EEP
-365 KAAVT
+365 EKEITTEPDSSDTEQQSLSIQQSQELT
-370 PAPPKKTPPKDE
+370 PVKDTKKKTTESK
-382 AKKDTGIKA
+382 T

-397 TIDKLDKL
+397 TVERLDKL

-420 RLSDR
+420 LLSDQ
-425 IMEMDAN
+425 IMEIDVK
-432 LGEMLLQFVEDNEKS
+432 LGEMLEQFVEDNEKS
-447 VYELQ
+447 VQELQ

-477 ATRSKKKIKL
+477 ANKSKKKIRL

-522 SETRV
+522 SETRI

-561 KAIFDSAVSKGFIND
+561 KVIFDSAVRKGFID
-576 TDELTEDEIYKLL
+576 ETDELTEDEIYKML
-589 FLPGFTTTSEVTD
+589 FLPGFTTTTEVTD

-612 VKRDIEALLGTIEIK
+612 VKRDIEALLGTIEISSK
-627 SELNKGTSTKLKL
+627 LNKGTSTKLKL

-668 SLRPVPTQIKKIKNK
+668 SLRPVPEQIKKIKNK

-695 MLRLHERLNIKPKYK
+695 MMRLHDLLNIKPRFK

-717 VVVQHANHKQCLFVD
+717 VVVQHANRKQCIFVD

-746 DNFIQVPGIAGATIL
+746 ENFIQVPGIAGATIL
-761 GDGKVS
+761 GDGRVS
-767 FILDIASLVN
+767 FILDVASLVN

>member
-19 DLEEGVLELEV
+19 DLEEGVLLLEE

-35 SLIDRIFRDMHT
+35 SLIDRIFRAMHT

-74 RNGEIVCSPEMASLL
+74 RNGEIVCTPEMASLL

-100 DKIREGGEVNQ
+100 SKIREGGDVDQ
-111 ELIDQTLVQLKEFES
+111 QLIDKTLIQLREFEK
-126 NAGKPSATPTAE
+126 NAGQPTSKPPDK
-138 KTEEKKPVAVV
+138 KTEEKTKEPASKQEVQTQEDKVKPEAVDPQN
-149 AKAEPTPDK
+149 EQSTES
-158 KIVEEKSP
+158 VENKV
-166 PQEEKTAESEKT
+166 QE
-178 EEQVEV
+178 EV

-193 ETAYLLHL
+193 EISYLLHL
-201 KFDTEMLRKGSDPI
+201 KFDSEMLRKGSDPI
-215 LLLKEL
+215 LLIKEL
-221 KELGDLDIIA
+221 AELGDLDMIP
-231 HLGKL
+231 HLGSL
-236 PELKNLDP
+236 PDLKNHDP

-251 SAKLVTTRP
+251 SAKLVTSRP
-260 AEEIENIMI
+260 AEEIENILV
-269 FFQDEKNEVKF
+269 FFQDDKNEVKF
-280 ELAESPPDDPG
+280 EPAESPPEDPG
-291 LASFGIYEDQEN
+291 LASHGIYDEPEEKEQEQN
-303 KGHDN
+303 K
-308 IQVDQEEVAE
+308 VDVSEVESNLEPEQKEGEKTKSESESKEVEEPE
-318 KLAEKQATVPDA
+318 KGITTEPDSSDA
-330 EVKPE
+330 EQQSLSIQQSQEPTPVKDT
-335 QIVAEKVVEKIT
+335 K
-347 EDPAIEIA
+347 
-355 EEAVSTEEEP
+355 
-365 KAAVT
+365 
-370 PAPPKKTPPKDE
+370 KKTTE
-382 AKKDTGIKA
+382 SKA

-397 TIDKLDKL
+397 TVERLDKL

-420 RLSDR
+420 LLSDK
-425 IMEMDAN
+425 IMEIDVK
-432 LGEMLLQFVEDNEKS
+432 LGEMLEQFVEDNEKS
-447 VYELQ
+447 VQELQ

-477 ATRSKKKIKL
+477 ATKSKKKIRL

-522 SETRV
+522 SETRI

-532 PTGTISLKASQQE
+532 PTGTISLRASQQE

-554 DGKGIDP
+554 DGKGIDA
-561 KAIFDSAVSKGFIND
+561 KVIFDSAVKKGFIND
-576 TDELTEDEIYKLL
+576 TDELSEDEIYKLL
-589 FLPGFTTTSEVTD
+589 FLPGFTTTTEVTD

-612 VKRDIEALLGTIEIK
+612 VKRDIEALLGTIEIS
-627 SELNKGTSTKLKL
+627 SELNKGTNTKLKL

-655 NQVFTIPLLSVNE
+655 HQVFTIPLLSVTE
-668 SLRPVPTQIKKIKNK
+668 SLRPVPKQIKKIKDK

-695 MLRLHERLNIKPKYK
+695 LLRLYERLKLKPRYK

-717 VVVQHANHKQCLFVD
+717 VVVQHANRKQCLFVD

-746 DNFIQVPGIAGATIL
+746 ENFIQIPGIAGATIL
-761 GDGKVS
+761 GDGRVS
-767 FILDIASLVN
+767 FILDVASLVN